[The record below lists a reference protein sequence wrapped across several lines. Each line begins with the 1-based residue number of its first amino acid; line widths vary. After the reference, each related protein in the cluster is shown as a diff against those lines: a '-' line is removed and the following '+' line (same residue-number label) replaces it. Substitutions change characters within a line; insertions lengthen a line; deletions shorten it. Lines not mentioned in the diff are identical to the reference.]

1 MEDMPRID
9 ICETIGQ
16 IDFPA
21 EVWEWLDL
29 FGNIVGITQREA
41 VHQERAF
48 LADTPFKKILLCAI
62 NKDLSTLNTIYILLR
77 CELIHQASSHVRLL
91 CESLINL
98 KYISLESGSRS
109 SEFWDYADIEAYNIS
124 SSLLEWDVTT
134 ANPRHVEG
142 VKVFRESISEKYERV
157 KGTYTFFD
165 KKGRER
171 PFRNWCNKSMSL
183 QARDCG
189 PSFQRLYELVYRQM
203 SSYIHGTAWSL
214 RRQVSYSRD
223 HYQPKV
229 ILNDIAAIV
238 RTASAVWVEWA
249 KFCIE
254 ILNWRLS
261 DTIMEIPAMIEA
273 MEQRHFPGKDLGNA

>member
-1 MEDMPRID
+1 MEEVPRID
-9 ICETIGQ
+9 ICDTIRR

-21 EVWEWLDL
+21 EVWEWLDF

-41 VHQERAF
+41 IYQERTF

-91 CESLINL
+91 CESLITL
-98 KYISLESGSRS
+98 KYISLESGTRS
-109 SEFWDYADIEAYNIS
+109 AEFWDYADIEAYNIS
-124 SSLLEWDVTT
+124 SSLLEWEGST
-134 ANPRHVEG
+134 AKPRHVEG
-142 VKVFRESISEKYERV
+142 VRAFCESISDKYERV
-157 KGTYTFFD
+157 KSKYTFVD
-165 KKGRER
+165 RNGRER
-171 PFRNWCNKSMSL
+171 PFRNWCNKGMSV

-203 SSYIHGTAWSL
+203 SSYIHGTPWSL

-229 ILNDIAAIV
+229 ILNDIATIV

-249 KFCIE
+249 KFCLE
-254 ILNWRLS
+254 ILDWRLS
-261 DTIMEIPAMIEA
+261 ATIMETPVVIEA
-273 MEQRHFPGKDLGNA
+273 MEQRHFPGGNL

>member
-1 MEDMPRID
+1 MEEVPRID
-9 ICETIGQ
+9 ICETIRR

-21 EVWEWLDL
+21 EVWEWLDF
-29 FGNIVGITQREA
+29 FGNVVGITQREA
-41 VHQERAF
+41 MYQERTF

-91 CESLINL
+91 CESLITL
-98 KYISLESGSRS
+98 KYISLESASRS
-109 SEFWDYADIEAYNIS
+109 AEFWDYADIEAYGIS
-124 SSLLEWDVTT
+124 SSLLEWDGST
-134 ANPRHVEG
+134 ANPKHVEG
-142 VKVFRESISEKYERV
+142 VRAFRESISEKYERV
-157 KGTYTFFD
+157 KGKYTFVD
-165 KKGRER
+165 RKGGER

-223 HYQPKV
+223 HYEPKV
-229 ILNDIAAIV
+229 ILNDIAAIT
-238 RTASAVWVEWA
+238 RTATAVWVEWA
-249 KFCIE
+249 KFCME
-254 ILNWRLS
+254 ILGWRLS
-261 DTIMEIPAMIEA
+261 DEIRGIVVALE
-273 MEQRHFPGKDLGNA
+273 ELERKHFP

>member
-9 ICETIGQ
+9 ICETIRQ

-21 EVWEWLDL
+21 EVWEWLDF
-29 FGNIVGITQREA
+29 FGNVVGITQREA
-41 VHQERAF
+41 MYQERAF

-91 CESLINL
+91 CESLITL

-109 SEFWDYADIEAYNIS
+109 AEFWDYADIEAYGIS
-124 SSLLEWDVTT
+124 SSLLEWDGST

-142 VKVFRESISEKYERV
+142 VRIFREGISEKYERV
-157 KGTYTFFD
+157 KGKYTFAD
-165 KKGRER
+165 RRGRER
-171 PFRNWCNKSMSL
+171 PFRNWCNKSTSA

-261 DTIMEIPAMIEA
+261 DTIMAIPAMIEA
-273 MEQRHFPGKDLGNA
+273 MEQRHFPGKGL

>member
-1 MEDMPRID
+1 MEDVPRID
-9 ICETIGQ
+9 ICETIRR

-29 FGNIVGITQREA
+29 FGNVVGITQREA
-41 VHQERAF
+41 MYQERTF

-91 CESLINL
+91 CESLITL

-109 SEFWDYADIEAYNIS
+109 AEFWDYADIEAYDIS
-124 SSLLEWDVTT
+124 SSLLEWDGST

-142 VKVFRESISEKYERV
+142 VRAFRESISEKYERV
-157 KGTYTFFD
+157 KGKYTFVD
-165 KKGRER
+165 RKGRER
-171 PFRNWCNKSMSL
+171 PFRNWCNKSMSV

-254 ILNWRLS
+254 ILDWRLS
-261 DTIMEIPAMIEA
+261 ATIMEIPAVIEA
-273 MEQRHFPGKDLGNA
+273 MEQKHFPGKNL